1 MKTVR
6 RPGVRRPIRSSE
18 HGNDG
23 KGMDPASAHT
33 TAEAPGATAASA
45 CRSGTP
51 DFGQQSFP
59 REGAA
64 PLRASCRPVSRRSA
78 PVPGQP
84 DLFIDL
90 WLRRRGGFVIA
101 HSLLGGCGTG
111 KTATGA
117 GDLEEAMSV
126 IEAYCRTLSTAPAG
140 HPPGPKACA
149 SDLAEAIIELAR
161 FRDRQRI
168 FLGLAGEALD
178 DWQACP
184 ACRPHAPS

>member
-1 MKTVR
+1 M
-6 RPGVRRPIRSSE
+6 
-18 HGNDG
+18 
-23 KGMDPASAHT
+23 
-33 TAEAPGATAASA
+33 
-45 CRSGTP
+45 
-51 DFGQQSFP
+51 
-59 REGAA
+59 
-64 PLRASCRPVSRRSA
+64 
-78 PVPGQP
+78 
-84 DLFIDL
+84 
-90 WLRRRGGFVIA
+90 IA

-126 IEAYCRTLSTAPAG
+126 IEAYCRTLSTASAG

-161 FRDRQRI
+161 FRDRRRI

-178 DWQACP
+178 DWQAWP